1 MATEKDEKQIEK
13 AAEKVDTQNI
23 GTTNKEDQVA
33 DLMDALEKGESE
45 GPTVDSFEENTQDSA
60 EKDRENLERIL
71 DELATKANRAS
82 AELDEVNAEI
92 AGIKEEIKEVA
103 EEIGTLDTKEE
114 LDALTEDEQV
124 QRKDLH
130 VLLAQL
136 EEKLATQSTEKTA
149 LEEELKTFA
158 KNNGKVNGMIQKKK
172 FLLNSLKSGKIKP
185 QTPLTKSAVKLPK
198 LAAKWENS

>member
-1 MATEKDEKQIEK
+1 M
-13 AAEKVDTQNI
+13 
-23 GTTNKEDQVA
+23 
-33 DLMDALEKGESE
+33 
-45 GPTVDSFEENTQDSA
+45 
-60 EKDRENLERIL
+60 
-71 DELATKANRAS
+71 
-82 AELDEVNAEI
+82 DEVNAEI
-92 AGIKEEIKEVA
+92 AGIKEEIKEVV

-136 EEKLATQSTEKTA
+136 EEKLATQST
-149 LEEELKTFA
+149 
-158 KNNGKVNGMIQKKK
+158 KNSTGRRTKNIRKEQWKGQWNDTKEK

-185 QTPLTKSAVKLPK
+185 QTPLTKSAAKLPK

>member
-1 MATEKDEKQIEK
+1 MEQQI
-13 AAEKVDTQNI
+13 
-23 GTTNKEDQVA
+23 KEDQVA

-45 GPTVDSFEENTQDSA
+45 GPTVDPFEENTQDSA

-82 AELDEVNAEI
+82 AKLDEVNAEI
-92 AGIKEEIKEVA
+92 AGIKEEIKEVV

-136 EEKLATQSTEKTA
+136 EEKLATQSTKNSTGRRTKNIRKEQWKGQWNDTKEKVSSQFS
-149 LEEELKTFA
+149 EEWKDQATDTF
-158 KNNGKVNGMIQKKK
+158 NQVGGKVAEVGGQVGEFLKKH
-172 FLLNSLKSGKIKP
+172 LILSVIP
-185 QTPLTKSAVKLPK
+185 
-198 LAAKWENS
+198 

>member
-1 MATEKDEKQIEK
+1 M
-13 AAEKVDTQNI
+13 
-23 GTTNKEDQVA
+23 
-33 DLMDALEKGESE
+33 
-45 GPTVDSFEENTQDSA
+45 
-60 EKDRENLERIL
+60 
-71 DELATKANRAS
+71 
-82 AELDEVNAEI
+82 DEVNAEI

-185 QTPLTKSAVKLPK
+185 QTPLTKSAAKLPK
-198 LAAKWENS
+198 LVVKWENS

>member
-1 MATEKDEKQIEK
+1 M
-13 AAEKVDTQNI
+13 
-23 GTTNKEDQVA
+23 
-33 DLMDALEKGESE
+33 
-45 GPTVDSFEENTQDSA
+45 
-60 EKDRENLERIL
+60 
-71 DELATKANRAS
+71 
-82 AELDEVNAEI
+82 DEVNAEI
-92 AGIKEEIKEVA
+92 AGIKEEIKEVV

-136 EEKLATQSTEKTA
+136 EEKLATQSTKNSTGRRT
-149 LEEELKTFA
+149 KTFA

-185 QTPLTKSAVKLPK
+185 QTPLTKSAAKLPK